1 MTRINIENEQL
12 VVREAL
18 IRRVRKLLAKAES
31 TSNPN
36 EAEAFSAKAAE
47 LIAAHRLDPDH
58 VRHSLDSGVVG
69 LRRIP
74 LGRGAY
80 VRARLALLMSVARS
94 HDCEVVFETG
104 ADGTVAVIA
113 GFDSDLVVT
122 ALLYESLHIQAASQM
137 AVTKLATPA
146 ATQRWRR
153 SFLFGYAR
161 RIGEVLDASRTQAA
175 APPPPSGPPT
185 LFDDGSPST
194 PDVLARAARVK
205 AFAKEAFGPV
215 RTARGVR
222 PPTARGWNDGQRA
235 ASSADIGR
243 SRLGGRRALG
253 RGSGG

>member
-1 MTRINIENEQL
+1 MSRITIEREQL
-12 VVREAL
+12 VDK
-18 IRRVRKLLAKAES
+18 VRKLLAKAES

-36 EAEAFSAKAAE
+36 EADAFSAKAAE

-137 AVTKLATPA
+137 ATTRLATPA

-161 RIGEVLDASRTQAA
+161 RIGEMLDASLTQAA
-175 APPPPSGPPT
+175 PPAPPAAPPT
-185 LFDDGSPST
+185 LFDEHGSPST
-194 PDVLARAARVK
+194 LDVLARSARVK

-215 RTARGVR
+215 RTARAVR
-222 PPTARGWNDGQRA
+222 PPTARGWNEGQRA
-235 ASSADIGR
+235 AASADIGR
-243 SRLGGRRALG
+243 SRLGGRPALG